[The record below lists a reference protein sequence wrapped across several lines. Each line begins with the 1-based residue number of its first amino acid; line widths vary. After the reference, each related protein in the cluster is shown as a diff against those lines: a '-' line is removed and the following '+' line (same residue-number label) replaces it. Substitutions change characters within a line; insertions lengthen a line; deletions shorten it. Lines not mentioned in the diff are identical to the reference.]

1 MLEEDPGISISN
13 PRLPAKVA
21 NKNPRPSDSILQ
33 RTPCK
38 QIFLFLITF
47 AKDIN
52 RFFVS
57 AGTAEN
63 MPDPKVEFRDQA
75 KDDIDF
81 EDALGDALCVF
92 KSGGVDSDL
101 LEQNDK

>member
-1 MLEEDPGISISN
+1 
-13 PRLPAKVA
+13 
-21 NKNPRPSDSILQ
+21 
-33 RTPCK
+33 
-38 QIFLFLITF
+38 
-47 AKDIN
+47 
-52 RFFVS
+52 
-57 AGTAEN
+57 